1 MSRPVRNR
9 RRRRVPT
16 DGPYQILVVD
26 DEPDLERLVRI
37 RLRREIRSG
46 RFVLHFARD
55 GVEALDKL
63 ADDTSFDIVLSD
75 INMPR
80 MDGLTLLEQI
90 PKVDPDLRAVVV
102 SAYGDMQNIR
112 TAMNR
117 GAFDFLTKPIDFKDL
132 KVTIERSLRNLK
144 IWRAALKDRD
154 RLVSIRNELD
164 LASQMQQS
172 ILPKQFPSNRHYDVH
187 CTMNAAKEVGGD
199 FYDLVVLPG
208 GRLGV
213 AIADVSGKGVP
224 AALFMMSTRTLLKG
238 AEIGWSDPGQVLGQV
253 NDVLSQDNAAMMFV
267 TLLYSILDP
276 PSGRFSYACGGHDPP
291 LLVHADGSCEFLQH
305 SGGMALGVFR
315 GADYQ
320 CRTVQLSPGDTLV
333 LFTDG
338 VTEAQN
344 TKGEQFGMERL
355 EAVFSSAPPASA
367 ERANAAVVSA
377 VSEFVGGAAQFD
389 DLTCAAVRYRGG
401 QP

>member
-1 MSRPVRNR
+1 M
-9 RRRRVPT
+9 
-16 DGPYQILVVD
+16 D
-26 DEPDLERLVRI
+26 DEPDLERLIRI
-37 RLRREIRSG
+37 RLRREIRLG
-46 RFVLHFARD
+46 RFVIHFARD

-63 ADDTSFDIVLSD
+63 SEDTSFDIVLSD

-102 SAYGDMQNIR
+102 SAYGDMKNIR

-164 LASQMQQS
+164 LAREMQQS
-172 ILPKQFPSNRHYDVH
+172 ILPKRFPGNRDYDVH

-199 FYDLVVLPG
+199 FYDLVELPG

-238 AEIGWSDPGQVLGQV
+238 AEIGWDDPGQVLGQI
-253 NDVLSQDNAAMMFV
+253 NDVLSRDNAALMFV

-276 PSGRFSYACGGHDPP
+276 ASGKFSYACGGHDPP
-291 LLVHADGSCEFLQH
+291 LLVHADGSCEVLQH
-305 SGGMALGVFR
+305 SGGMALGVFA
-315 GADYQ
+315 GADYR
-320 CRTVQLSPGDTLV
+320 CRTVKLSPGDTLV

-344 TKGEQFGMERL
+344 VAGEQFGMERL
-355 EAVFSSAPPASA
+355 ESVFSSAPPGSA
-367 ERANAAVVSA
+367 EEANAAVVKA
-377 VSEFVGGAAQFD
+377 VSKFVGDAAQFD
-389 DLTCAAVRYRGG
+389 DLTCAAVGYRGG
-401 QP
+401 RP